1 MSVDITDKETTAMLY
16 PDNALLHAIIRN
28 AHCPDPRCAARYRPF
43 ARRTERLRPE
53 TTTQVPD
60 SSPCCLAEAPAPTMA
75 PCC

>member
-1 MSVDITDKETTAMLY
+1 VLY

-43 ARRTERLRPE
+43 ARVTERLRPAM
-53 TTTQVPD
+53 TQVSDP
-60 SSPCCLAEAPAPTMA
+60 SPCCLAEAPEPNMA